1 MKNILLSVL
10 LVSSLCVAQDTKRKL
25 RPLSP
30 DRPHQTESPYTTD
43 KGHFQVEADLLN
55 FQQQHV
61 NDSLDLRGTG
71 IFFFNAKFGIGKNSD
86 VELLTGTVQFD
97 HYSRSEV
104 SDRKTFFPD
113 LLFRYKYNLV
123 GNDSGKT
130 AIALMPTVRISN
142 FVRDT
147 FRVQGG
153 QLLLNAEREFEHFGL
168 GYTGGLS
175 DFSFQPLF
183 TRCESF
189 STVSIDYSLVGK
201 LHHFVELSY
210 RYGKFNPVLH
220 NYSFDSGFTFT
231 PGENLQFDLGFY
243 YFIPARQPFLFIG
256 GTFRI

>member
-1 MKNILLSVL
+1 MN
-10 LVSSLCVAQDTKRKL
+10 AQTVKKL

-55 FQQQHV
+55 FERQHV
-61 NDSLDLRGTG
+61 NDSLDLQGTG
-71 IFFFNAKFGIGKNSD
+71 IFFFNAKFGITKNSD
-86 VELLTGTVQFD
+86 VELLTGTVQLD
-97 HYSRSEV
+97 HYPG
-104 SDRKTFFPD
+104 SDIPNERTFFPD
-113 LLFRYKYNLV
+113 LLFRYKYNLL

-130 AIALMPTVRISN
+130 AIALMPTLRISN

-147 FRVQGG
+147 FKVQAG
-153 QLLLNAEREFEHFGL
+153 QLLINAEREFEHFGL

-175 DFSFQPLF
+175 NFTFQPFF
-183 TRCESF
+183 TRCEFF
-189 STVSIDYSLVGK
+189 STVSLDYSLVGE
-201 LHHFVELSY
+201 LHHFVEVSY
-210 RYGKFNPVLH
+210 RYGRSNPVLH